1 MSHLALYRAWRPQ
14 SFADVVGQDMII
26 QTLKNALAEG
36 RLTHAY
42 LFNGPRGTGKTT
54 AAKLL
59 AKAVNCL
66 NGPAPEPCNE
76 CEMCRRIADGSL
88 VDVIE
93 LDAASNN
100 GVDEIRD
107 IREKVK
113 YAPTEAR
120 YKVYIIDEVHML
132 TIGAFNALLKTLE
145 EPPPHVIFILA
156 TTEPHKLPVTII
168 SRCQRYDFRRIAPG
182 VIVDRLKT
190 ICRAENIE
198 AEEQALWQVARLA
211 DGGMRDA
218 LSLLDQ
224 VIAASG
230 RTITLHDVVAVT
242 GSLPLERFAKMAE
255 AALAG
260 DIGTA
265 LELTEHM
272 LGEGKNAEKCL
283 EDFITFYRDVLL
295 LKLLPGREERGD
307 EADALRR
314 RVADAYETRQLFRA
328 IELLS
333 RASGDL
339 KYAAQPGIVFEVSL
353 LKLCTSL
360 GEDGRSGD
368 DSANGATR
376 TTLRAEPAAAAPGHD
391 PAALAALERRIAALE
406 ARFAATGAALTAPA
420 AASAPPPGA
429 ARRPAFGA
437 VDASGKA
444 AARPKLNLEPFL
456 REEGAE
462 ALREITSR
470 WAELLNRVKE
480 RKISVHAWLRDGE
493 PKAVSGDEVLVA
505 FKNVIHRETTEKPGN
520 RQLIE
525 QAMAETYRRPLVL
538 RTVMLSQWEEAKAAA
553 GETSA
558 ARAAAE
564 PLRLEQDDPSAEPAE
579 PPWVREAIDLFGED
593 MVVIK
598 ED

>member
-1 MSHLALYRAWRPQ
+1 MGHLALYRAWRPQ
-14 SFADVVGQDMII
+14 TFADVVGQDMIVR
-26 QTLKNALAEG
+26 TLKNALAEG
-36 RLTHAY
+36 RFTHAY
-42 LFNGPRGTGKTT
+42 LFSGPRGTGKTT
-54 AAKLL
+54 AAKLF

-66 NGPAPEPCNE
+66 KGPAPEPCNE
-76 CEMCRRIADGSL
+76 CDMCRRIADGSH

-190 ICRAENIE
+190 ICRAEGIE
-198 AEEQALWQVARLA
+198 AEERALWHLARLA

-224 VIAASG
+224 TVAFNG
-230 RTITLHDVVAVT
+230 RTVTLHDVVALT
-242 GSLPLERFAKMAE
+242 GSLPLDEFAKLAE

-260 DIGTA
+260 DVGRT
-265 LELTEHM
+265 LELTGQM
-272 LGEGKNAEKCL
+272 IDAGKNAEKCL
-283 EDFITFYRDVLL
+283 EDFIAFYRDVLL
-295 LKLLPGREERGD
+295 LKLLPDRAEPGD
-307 EADALRR
+307 EADAVRR
-314 RVADAYETRQLFRA
+314 RIAEAYGRHQLFRA
-328 IELLS
+328 IELLL
-333 RASGDL
+333 RASGDM
-339 KYAAQPGIVFEVSL
+339 KYAAQPGIVFEVAL
-353 LKLCTSL
+353 LRLCTSL
-360 GEDGRSGD
+360 SGEADGAAG
-368 DSANGATR
+368 R
-376 TTLRAEPAAAAPGHD
+376 TGEAAPAAAAPNAVRPAVD
-391 PAALAALERRIAALE
+391 PAALAALERRLAALE
-406 ARFAATGAALTAPA
+406 ARLGASGAFAPADPHASRPAPSPARRAASGAA
-420 AASAPPPGA
+420 PPGA
-429 ARRPAFGA
+429 P
-437 VDASGKA
+437 
-444 AARPKLNLEPFL
+444 RPKVNLEPFVNAG
-456 REEGAE
+456 EE
-462 ALREITSR
+462 ALRDITSR
-470 WAELLNRVKE
+470 WAELLAKVKE

-493 PKAVSGDEVLVA
+493 PVAASGDEVLVA
-505 FKNVIHRETTEKPGN
+505 FKNVIHRETTEKPDN
-520 RQLIE
+520 RRLIE

-538 RTVMLSQWEEAKAAA
+538 RTVMQSEWQEAKAAA
-553 GETSA
+553 GKA
-558 ARAAAE
+558 APAAAAAAAPPDLALENPDPDGGE
-564 PLRLEQDDPSAEPAE
+564 PS
-579 PPWVREAIDLFGED
+579 WVRDAIDLFGPD

>member
-14 SFADVVGQDMII
+14 TFADVVGQDMII

-42 LFNGPRGTGKTT
+42 LFSGPRGTGKTT

-66 NGPAPEPCNE
+66 NGPAPEPCNA
-76 CEMCRRIADGSL
+76 CEICRRITDGSL

-107 IREKVK
+107 IRDKVK

-168 SRCQRYDFRRIAPG
+168 SRCQRYDFRRIAPEA
-182 VIVDRLKT
+182 IVNRLKT
-190 ICRAENIE
+190 ICE
-198 AEEQALWQVARLA
+198 AEGIAAEDQALWHVARLA

-224 VIAASG
+224 VIAFNGKAIS
-230 RTITLHDVVAVT
+230 RDDVAAVT
-242 GSLPLERFAKMAE
+242 GSLPLERFARMAE

-260 DIGTA
+260 DVGQA
-265 LELTEHM
+265 LELTEQM
-272 LGEGKNAEKCL
+272 LAEGKNAEKCL
-283 EDFITFYRDVLL
+283 ADFIAFYRDVLL
-295 LKLLPGREERGD
+295 LKLAPGRPASGDDPDNVRGRIA
-307 EADALRR
+307 EAYDKDR
-314 RVADAYETRQLFRA
+314 LFRA
-328 IELLS
+328 IELLV
-333 RASGDL
+333 RASGDM
-339 KYAAQPGIVFEVSL
+339 KYAAQPGIVFEVAL
-353 LKLCTSL
+353 LKLCTGL
-360 GEDGRSGD
+360 DAEEGAKRERENPAGDPARAPARADSGF
-368 DSANGATR
+368 
-376 TTLRAEPAAAAPGHD
+376 PAPGGD
-391 PAALAALERRIAALE
+391 PSALAALERRIAALE
-406 ARFAATGAALTAPA
+406 ARLAAGGPPQGPADPPPAPPARRSGAPA
-420 AASAPPPGA
+420 GARPGA
-429 ARRPAFGA
+429 GLRA
-437 VDASGKA
+437 KI
-444 AARPKLNLEPFL
+444 NLEPFL
-456 REEGAE
+456 REGKED

-470 WAELLNRVKE
+470 WAAMLAIVKE

-493 PKAVSGDEVLVA
+493 PVAVSGDEVLVA
-505 FKNVIHRETTEKPGN
+505 FKNVIHRETTEKPDN
-520 RQLIE
+520 RKLIE

-538 RTVMLSQWEEAKAAA
+538 RTVMLSQWEEAKAGHGAS
-553 GETSA
+553 SA

-564 PLRLEQDDPSAEPAE
+564 PLELAQEIEAPEEGE
-579 PPWVREAIDLFGED
+579 PPWVREAIDLFGAD

>member
-14 SFADVVGQDMII
+14 KFEDVVGQDLIV
-26 QTLKNALAEG
+26 QTLKNSLAEG
-36 RLTHAY
+36 RFTHAY

-88 VDVIE
+88 IDVIE

-107 IREKVK
+107 IRDKVK

-168 SRCQRYDFRRIAPG
+168 SRCQRYDFRRIAPEA
-182 VIVDRLKT
+182 IVGRLSD
-190 ICRAENIE
+190 ICRAEGIE
-198 AEEQALWQVARLA
+198 AEERALWQVARLA

-224 VIAASG
+224 IIAFNG
-230 RTITLHDVVAVT
+230 RKVTYDDVVAIT
-242 GSLPLERFAKMAE
+242 GSLPLEQFAKMAE

-265 LELTEHM
+265 LELTERM
-272 LGEGKNAEKCL
+272 LDEGKNAEKCL
-283 EDFITFYRDVLL
+283 EDFIVFYRDVLL
-295 LKLLPGREERGD
+295 LKLMPGKADQGD
-307 EADALRR
+307 ESEAVKK
-314 RVADAYETRQLFRA
+314 RVADAYEKEQLFRA
-328 IELLS
+328 IELLG
-333 RASGDL
+333 RASGEI
-339 KYAAQPGIVFEVSL
+339 KYAAQPGIVFEVAL

-360 GEDGRSGD
+360 DGADGERQDHPAGSAVAQAGTPAPAPDSG
-368 DSANGATR
+368 
-376 TTLRAEPAAAAPGHD
+376 
-391 PAALAALERRIAALE
+391 ALAALERRIASLE
-406 ARFAATGAALTAPA
+406 ARLAAAG
-420 AASAPPPGA
+420 ASAPGQPVPPPQSP
-429 ARRPAFGA
+429 ARRSGPAGL
-437 VDASGKA
+437 SPNKGI
-444 AARPKLNLEPFL
+444 RPKINLDPFL
-456 REEGAE
+456 QGGSGE
-462 ALREITSR
+462 AFREITSK
-470 WAELLNRVKE
+470 WAEMLARVKE

-493 PKAVSGDEVLVA
+493 PVAASGDEVLVA
-505 FKNVIHRETTEKPGN
+505 FKNVIHRETTEKPDN

-525 QAMAETYRRPLVL
+525 QSMAETYRRPLVL
-538 RTVMLSQWEEAKAAA
+538 RTVMLAQWEEAKAEQSQAPVQK
-553 GETSA
+553 G
-558 ARAAAE
+558 AE
-564 PLRLEQDDPSAEPAE
+564 PLELTADGPVPGEEEQ
-579 PPWVREAIDLFGED
+579 PWIREAIDLFGED

-598 ED
+598 DD